1 MFKLQRLEITGFKS
15 FADYTEIVFT
25 GNGITAVVGPNG
37 CGKSNVSDC
46 ISWVLGEQRA
56 KSLRGG
62 EMKDV
67 IFQGARNRK
76 PGGMAEVILHMV
88 RDEDT
93 GDADDEELFDIDEAL
108 SEIDEKTIDVSE
120 LEAEE
125 TGTAPVDHSLP
136 SGEIVT
142 QNNGFHAEGD
152 EELAVGLVKAAQVG
166 SARTVERHAKS
177 KRHWRPRSIAL
188 DFAPGEAVSVTRRLY
203 LSGESEYQLNGRNCR
218 LRDIQDLFAGT
229 GLSGA
234 HYAIVEQGRIGQILS
249 AKPSDRRSLIEE
261 AAGISKFRTRQRAAE
276 SRLEAAKSNL
286 SRISDIVSEIDKQAN
301 SLRRQAG
308 KTRRFIALQE
318 EFRVRLRELFAAEG
332 QHYSALIDRLK
343 QELEQAVAAERELA
357 EKVARREIAFREA
370 TEGARTAEESLAA
383 VRREHANNALE
394 RDRADREH
402 RYQSEQIVALNNRL
416 EALRIENLAVEERVK
431 LIDSEMAR
439 LKVDEEKE
447 SVEADASRL
456 SLVEAEQKWAEKV
469 EAVRAVEERLE
480 AVRGTLIQHTAAIE
494 RFDELRRQL
503 RLNAE
508 RLDERRKGLEN
519 ERDRA
524 EQSITDHNSEA
535 VKLEREIAAERE
547 KLSGLDAEK
556 MQVVAAAG
564 KAREA
569 LKRSEQALRLVN
581 EEHSRKKNR
590 LETLHELE
598 EKRAVYFPE
607 VQKLFAEK
615 DKIGVKPI
623 GVLADFLSVDEEA
636 ETAVEML
643 FGPYLQTILVASDT
657 DAVRVAKWVR
667 ANNVGRVSTLVIG
680 RNDVDGGAGSSAT
693 DGRIAGRLGASEKL
707 LEALLTVFPREMSA
721 VFVDDLETSNAAGG
735 EVLIDA
741 KGEMSISGRMFVA
754 GSATTNGKNAS
765 LLAFKRELSGLGQA
779 VEKLAKKIST
789 AEGEAENDRKALVEQ
804 EEKTVD
810 LQSLIIKV
818 ERGLVALEM
827 QEKTN
832 LQEIERA
839 NRHRL
844 VVLAELEQLGGEVE
858 QLETRLAEAAAGELQ
873 AESLRA
879 SVADEVD
886 VISRELNAARAEAE
900 SEAAIVNEKRT
911 LAATSSERRKSVQYA
926 LRRLENEW
934 SDLENRLSM
943 QNLEVTEATEKIRRI
958 RESVSEIAGKMAS
971 SETQIAA
978 EQQELDEAVRN
989 LDAARSAADE
999 ASSGL
1004 AELNRRAAE
1013 AINARSSIEVRQT
1026 EALTELRNLNEKC
1039 LHELNQPLADIV
1051 DEQEV
1056 PEDFDLT
1063 GARSLAEVQR
1073 QRLEGFGAI
1082 NMLAVEEL
1090 AEAEERLDFLTS
1102 QRQDIIHSI
1111 ASAEEALREIKIRSR
1126 ARFKDAFEAI
1136 NLNFTQFFVELFG
1149 GGRGE
1154 MSLLEAEDILEAG
1167 IEIVAQPPGKRLQN
1181 ILLLSGGEK
1190 AMTAIALV
1198 LAIFK
1203 YRPSPFCLLDEV
1215 DAPLDDANVGR
1226 FVTKIAEMSEKTQF
1240 IVITHNKRTMEAARA
1255 LYGVTMEEAGV
1266 SKVVSVKFD

>member
-67 IFQGARNRK
+67 IFQGSRDRR
-76 PGGMAEVILHMV
+76 PGGMAEVVLHMV
-88 RDEDT
+88 RDENA
-93 GDADDEELFDIDEAL
+93 GDPDEEELHDIDEAL
-108 SEIDEKTIDVSE
+108 SEIDEKAVDVAA

-125 TGTAPVDHSLP
+125 AEVEPVEVIEVSAETIDTN
-136 SGEIVT
+136 G
-142 QNNGFHAEGD
+142 NGFHAD
-152 EELAVGLVKAAQVG
+152 AEEESVALVRAAQVG
-166 SARTVERHAKS
+166 SVQTVERAVKT
-177 KRHWRPRSIAL
+177 KRHWRPRSVAL
-188 DFAPGEAVSVTRRLY
+188 DFSPGEAVSVTRRLY
-203 LSGESEYQLNGRNCR
+203 LSGESEYQLNGRSCR

-276 SRLEAAKSNL
+276 SRLESAKSNL

-318 EFRVRLRELFAAEG
+318 EFRIRLRELFAAEG
-332 QHYSALIDRLK
+332 RHYSTLIEQLK
-343 QELEQAVAAERELA
+343 QELDQAVAAEKDSAQTVAKRE
-357 EKVARREIAFREA
+357 VGFREA
-370 TEGARTAEESLAA
+370 TENARRAEESLAA

-402 RYQSEQIVALNNRL
+402 RYQSEQIVALNNRV
-416 EALRIENLAVEERVK
+416 ESIRVENEAVEERIS
-431 LIDSEMAR
+431 LIDSEVER
-439 LKVDEEKE
+439 LKIDEEKE
-447 SVEADASRL
+447 TAEADASR
-456 SLVEAEQKWAEKV
+456 SLLIEAEKQWAEKV
-469 EAVRAVEERLE
+469 EGVKTVEERLE

-503 RLNAE
+503 TLNAE
-508 RLDERRKGLEN
+508 RLDERRNGLAS

-524 EQSITDHNSEA
+524 EQSITDHENEA
-535 VKLEREIAAERE
+535 ARLEHEVASERE
-547 KLSGLDAEK
+547 KLGGLDAEK
-556 MQVVAAAG
+556 TVVLAAAVS
-564 KAREA
+564 ARET
-569 LKRSEQALRLVN
+569 LRTSEGALRMVN

-598 EKRAVYFPE
+598 EKRAVYFPQ
-607 VQKLFAEK
+607 VQKLFAEQA
-615 DKIGVKPI
+615 KIGVKPL
-623 GVLADFLSVDEEA
+623 GVLADFLSVDEAA

-643 FGPYLQTILVASDT
+643 FGPYLQTVLVSSGSDASKVSAWARDN
-657 DAVRVAKWVR
+657 K
-667 ANNVGRVSTLVIG
+667 VGRVSTLVIAKK
-680 RNDVDGGAGSSAT
+680 DLEGAALPSGSDPS
-693 DGRIAGRLGASEKL
+693 IAGRLGASGRLIETL
-707 LEALLTVFPREMSA
+707 RDVFPREMSA
-721 VFVDDLETSNAAGG
+721 ELVDDLSSRSGSDG
-735 EVLIDA
+735 QILIDPR
-741 KGEMSISGRMFVA
+741 GGISVGGRLFVA
-754 GSATTNGKNAS
+754 GSATTEEKNAS

-779 VEKLAKKIST
+779 VDKLAKKIAA
-789 AEGEAENDRKALVEQ
+789 AETEVEKDRRALVEQ

-818 ERGLVALEM
+818 ERGLVTLEM
-827 QEKTN
+827 QERAN
-832 LQEIERA
+832 RQEIDRA
-839 NRHRL
+839 NRHRT
-844 VVLAELEQLGGEVE
+844 VVLAELDQLAGEAEQLQG
-858 QLETRLAEAAAGELQ
+858 RLADADAGEAQ
-873 AESLRA
+873 AEKLRMSA
-879 SVADEVD
+879 ADEVEGI
-886 VISRELNAARAEAE
+886 VSELSSARTEAEAD
-900 SEAAIVNEKRT
+900 AAVVSEKRT

-926 LRRLENEW
+926 LRRLENER
-934 SDLENRLSM
+934 SDLENRLSL
-943 QNLEVTEATEKIRRI
+943 QNLESVETTEKIRRV
-958 RESVSEIAGKMAS
+958 RESVSQIAGQIANS
-971 SETQIAA
+971 DTQIGA
-978 EQQELDEAVRN
+978 EREQLEKSIGE
-989 LDAARSAADE
+989 LDAARAAADE
-999 ASSGL
+999 ASNEL

-1039 LHELNQPLADIV
+1039 VHELNQPLAEIV

-1056 PEDFDLT
+1056 AEEFDLSA
-1063 GARSLAEVQR
+1063 ARSLAEEQR

-1102 QRQDIIHSI
+1102 QRQDIIDSI
-1111 ASAEEALREIKIRSR
+1111 ESAEEALREIKVRSR

-1136 NLNFTQFFVELFG
+1136 NKNFTQFFAELFG

-1154 MSLLEAEDILEAG
+1154 MTLLEAEDILEAG
-1167 IEIVAQPPGKRLQN
+1167 IEVVAQPPGKRLQN

-1198 LAIFK
+1198 LAIFR

-1226 FVTKIAEMSEKTQF
+1226 FVNKIAEMSEKTQF

-1255 LYGVTMEEAGV
+1255 LYGVTMQEAGV
-1266 SKVVSVKFD
+1266 SKVVSVRFE

>member
-67 IFQGARNRK
+67 IFQGSRNRK

-88 RDEDT
+88 RDEDA
-93 GDADDEELFDIDEAL
+93 GDPDEEELHDIDEAL
-108 SEIDEKTIDVSE
+108 SEIDDKAVDVEE
-120 LEAEE
+120 LEADEAEAAPPIEIAPIE
-125 TGTAPVDHSLP
+125 T
-136 SGEIVT
+136 
-142 QNNGFHAEGD
+142 NGFHAEG
-152 EELAVGLVKAAQVG
+152 EEVALVKAAQVG
-166 SARTVERHAKS
+166 SVQTVERHVKT

-188 DFAPGEAVSVTRRLY
+188 DFAPGESVAVTRRLY
-203 LSGESEYQLNGRNCR
+203 LSGESEYQLNGRTCR

-229 GLSGA
+229 GLSGS

-276 SRLEAAKSNL
+276 SRLESAKSNL

-332 QHYSALIDRLK
+332 RHYSTLIEQLK
-343 QELEQAVAAERELA
+343 LELEQAVAAERGLA
-357 EKVARREIAFREA
+357 EKVAEHEGTFREA
-370 TEGARTAEESLAA
+370 TEHARAAEEALAA
-383 VRREHANNALE
+383 VRREHAENALE

-402 RYQSEQIVALNNRL
+402 RYQSEQIVGLDRRL
-416 EALRIENLAVEERVK
+416 EAIRLENTAVEERIK
-431 LIDSEMAR
+431 LIDSETER

-447 SVEADASRL
+447 SAEAEASRL
-456 SLVEAEQKWAEKV
+456 LLAEAEKVWAEKID
-469 EAVRAVEERLE
+469 AVREIESRLE
-480 AVRGTLIQHTAAIE
+480 AARGTLIRHTAAIE

-503 RLNAE
+503 TLNSE
-508 RLDERRKGLEN
+508 RLDERRTGLES
-519 ERDRA
+519 ERGRA
-524 EQSITDHNSEA
+524 EQSIADHESET
-535 VKLEREIAAERE
+535 VRLEREVAAERA
-547 KLSGLDAEK
+547 KLAGLDSEK
-556 MQVVAAAG
+556 SEVLAAAG
-564 KAREA
+564 TARETLRA
-569 LKRSEQALRLVN
+569 SEGSLRELN

-598 EKRAVYFPE
+598 ERRAVYFPQ
-607 VQKLFAEK
+607 VQRLFAEQE
-615 DKIGVKPI
+615 KIGVSLK
-623 GVLADFLSVDEEA
+623 GVLADLLSVDEAA

-643 FGPYLQTILVASDT
+643 FGPYLQTVLVGSGA
-657 DAVRVAKWVR
+657 DAAKVAAWVR
-667 ANNVGRVSTLVIG
+667 ENNVGRVSTLVVDDPTE
-680 RNDVDGGAGSSAT
+680 NDPAAADEAT
-693 DGRIAGRLGASEKL
+693 IAGRLGASDKVLAVLREI
-707 LEALLTVFPREMSA
+707 FPREMSA
-721 VFVDDLETSNAAGG
+721 IFVENVHSNDGKRGEILIDRGG
-735 EVLIDA
+735 EMLV
-741 KGEMSISGRMFVA
+741 SGRLLVA
-754 GSATTNGKNAS
+754 GSTNAGDKNAS
-765 LLAFKRELSGLGQA
+765 LLAFKRELSGLGRSVA
-779 VEKLAKKIST
+779 KLAGSISAAEAVVEK
-789 AEGEAENDRKALVEQ
+789 DRLELVSQ

-818 ERGLVALEM
+818 ERGLVGLEM

-832 LQEIERA
+832 RQEVERA
-839 NRHRL
+839 NRHRA
-844 VVLAELEQLGGEVE
+844 VVAAELEQLAAEAE
-858 QLETRLAEAAAGELQ
+858 QLRGRLAEAGSGEEQAEGLRVTAAG
-873 AESLRA
+873 
-879 SVADEVD
+879 D
-886 VISRELNAARAEAE
+886 VEAINAELNTARSRAEAE
-900 SEAAIVNEKRT
+900 AASVNEKRT

-926 LRRLENEW
+926 LRRLENERG
-934 SDLENRLSM
+934 DLVARLGVQDM
-943 QNLEVTEATEKIRRI
+943 ETAETAEKIKAI
-958 RESVSEIAGKMAS
+958 RESVSVIAGRMAAS
-971 SETQIAA
+971 GSAVEA
-978 EQQELDEAVRN
+978 ERIELAEAVAK
-989 LDAARSAADE
+989 LDASRAASDE
-999 ASSGL
+999 ASGEL

-1039 LHELNQPLADIV
+1039 VHELNRPLAEIA
-1051 DEQEV
+1051 DETAV
-1056 PEDFDLT
+1056 PEDFDLLA
-1063 GARSLAEVQR
+1063 ARSLAEDQR

-1102 QRQDIIHSI
+1102 QRQDIIDSI
-1111 ASAEEALREIKIRSR
+1111 ESAEEALREIKIRSR
-1126 ARFKDAFEAI
+1126 ARFKDAFAAI
-1136 NLNFTQFFVELFG
+1136 NENFTRYFGELFG

-1154 MSLLEAEDILEAG
+1154 MTLLEAEDILEAG
-1167 IEIVAQPPGKRLQN
+1167 IEVVAQPPGKRLQN

-1255 LYGVTMEEAGV
+1255 LYGVTMEEPGI
-1266 SKVVSVKFD
+1266 SKIVSVKFD